1 MKILFL
7 TKYGKLGASS
17 RYRTY
22 QYLPFL
28 EKEGIHCDTSSLFTD
43 EYLAAR
49 YRKGT
54 PPIIP
59 VLKGFLKRLRLAFQL
74 KKYDLVVIEKELLP
88 YMPLYL
94 EQWLLNKARA
104 YTLDFDDALFHIYDQ
119 HRRDIVRRMLGGKY
133 AQLLSG
139 ASLITAGN
147 SYIAGYAGQ
156 YAKQVEILPTVI
168 DITKYPITS
177 ESKGIFTIGW
187 IGTPNTQK
195 YLQLIAAPLR
205 RFFEQRKGR
214 FLAIGAS
221 TSLRLDGVPL
231 EIAPWSED
239 NETRLLQSI
248 YVGIMPL
255 PDLPLERGKSGL
267 KLLQYM
273 ACSRPVIASPVG
285 LNVDLVSNEV
295 GYLADSDD
303 AWLSSLQTI
312 ADDPALRSKMG
323 EKGRRLVEDKYSLS
337 QWAPRYT
344 GMLREAANLKQSS
357 KRIEDR
363 E

>member
-22 QYLPFL
+22 QYLTFL
-28 EKEGIHCDTSSLFTD
+28 EKEEIYCNTSSLFTD

-59 VLKGFLKRLRLAFQL
+59 VLIGFLKRLRLGFQFN
-74 KKYDLVVIEKELLP
+74 KYDLVVIEKELFP
-88 YMPLYL
+88 YMPVFL
-94 EQWLLNKARA
+94 ERRLLEKARA

-119 HRRDIVRRMLGGKY
+119 HRRHIVRRMLGDKY
-133 AQLLSG
+133 AQLISG
-139 ASLITAGN
+139 ASLITTGN

-156 YAKQVEILPTVI
+156 FAKRVEILPTVI
-168 DITKYPITS
+168 DITKYPVIS
-177 ESKGIFTIGW
+177 EPNGIFTIGW

-214 FLAIGAS
+214 FLAIGANAAL
-221 TSLRLDGVPL
+221 TLEGVPL
-231 EIAPWSED
+231 EIVPWTEND
-239 NETRLLQSI
+239 ETRLLQSI
-248 YVGIMPL
+248 HVGIMPL
-255 PDLPLERGKSGL
+255 PNMPLERGKSGL

-285 LNVDLVSNEV
+285 VNVGLVTSEV
-295 GYLADSDD
+295 GYLADTDD
-303 AWLSSLQTI
+303 EWLSSLLTL
-312 ADDPALRSKMG
+312 ADDPALRDKMG
-323 EKGRRLVEDKYSLS
+323 EKGRHLAEEKYSLS
-337 QWAPRYT
+337 QWAPRYAR
-344 GMLREAANLKQSS
+344 MLREAANLNKAT
-357 KRIEDR
+357 KE
-363 E
+363 